1 MVNKMV
7 EEEYEE
13 YEDNDEE
20 TIKWLNESY
29 ICYNCKSDIYLCS
42 HANWLCHNCE
52 NSSDP
57 AIFESYPNGELSPG
71 GIATLLSGVKNSK
84 FVPSELEHSNG
95 RVRLLNKNQ
104 TNSRECNLWAIEADI
119 YSSDALVN
127 QIINHKPAFLLPYNH
142 TIKLKTRLDGIIY
155 PPIISL
161 NGRRNI
167 ASWQNYSVIP
177 EEWQNSGNW
186 DERNH
191 YLLRSL
197 LSLKKVLF
205 ANNNRSNVVAML
217 VFGLGQYSEIS
228 WIPGALH
235 ANGSS
240 ITDIL
245 FFHIDSSDFKGR
257 LG

>member
-1 MVNKMV
+1 MDKEVDHFGEEHEDN
-7 EEEYEE
+7 EEEM
-13 YEDNDEE
+13 
-20 TIKWLNESY
+20 IKCLNESY
-29 ICYNCKSDIYLCS
+29 MCYNCKSDIYLCS

-57 AIFESYPNGELSPG
+57 AVFESYPDGGLSPG
-71 GIATLLSGVKNSK
+71 GIATLLSGVKDSK
-84 FVPSELEHSNG
+84 FVPSDLEHSNG
-95 RVRLLNKNQ
+95 RVRLLNRNQ
-104 TNSRECNLWAIEADI
+104 IKSRECNLWAIEADM
-119 YSSDALVN
+119 YSSDDLVN

-177 EEWQNSGNW
+177 EEWRNSGNW

-191 YLLRSL
+191 YLLCSL

-205 ANNNRSNVVAML
+205 ANNNKSNVVAML
-217 VFGLGQYSEIS
+217 VFGSGQYSEIS
-228 WIPGALH
+228 WIPGALR

-245 FFHIDSSDFKGR
+245 FFHKDSSDYNHPAP
-257 LG
+257 L